1 VIYVDDTY
9 MATAVESP
17 VPRVYRITPWP
28 IRILVPIAVIA
39 AIAGL
44 LHGGSVWVVPIPVVL
59 GAVWI
64 GAAEWCA
71 RLS

>member
-1 VIYVDDTY
+1 MIYVDDTY